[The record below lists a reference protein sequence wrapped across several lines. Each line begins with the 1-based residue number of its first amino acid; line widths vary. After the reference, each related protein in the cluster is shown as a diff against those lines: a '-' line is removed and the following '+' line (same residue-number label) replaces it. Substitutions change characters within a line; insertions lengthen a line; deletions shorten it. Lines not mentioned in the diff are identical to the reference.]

1 MPEQSFLFLCSQHC
15 YGDFKQDG
23 GAIPTHHSRCSSPPC
38 TDRMSSPF
46 PRKRERPGKE
56 EGGGGLGAGALHLPG
71 GATPQQCRDGFSPS
85 FCIASPPPSTP
96 HTPSPGSAYPSSG
109 TSRGCSSSPVGG
121 VSAFCTPQ
129 APQRASPLSLHPLR
143 IRSIPLSPRI

>member
-56 EGGGGLGAGALHLPG
+56 GGG
-71 GATPQQCRDGFSPS
+71 RDR
-85 FCIASPPPSTP
+85 CIASPRRSHPPAMQGRLLPILLHRLPPPQHPTHP
-96 HTPSPGSAYPSSG
+96 FPRLCLPELGHQLGMQQLPG
-109 TSRGCSSSPVGG
+109 GG
-121 VSAFCTPQ
+121 GSQPFAPPQ